1 MNGSLKARARRAAVS
16 LALLGLGT
24 HGCTTPEDAAF
35 FQPDWEKQL
44 ARADR
49 GEPDLPALPG
59 IEPTGP
65 GVWMDGKFDGEGP
78 IELSIEE
85 ATVLAIRN
93 NRDLAVEQ
101 LAPVIT
107 GTFERI
113 ERGVFDPELFAELQY
128 DEQTA
133 SEIDRGT
140 GQQFAVDSNQSEAVA
155 GVRQGL
161 PGGTDVELSVSQR
174 RDTSNRAPEQQD
186 ARLGLTVTQQLL
198 RGAGPAVSLARV
210 KQAELDTRASL
221 YELRGFAEALLAQVE
236 STYWRYTLS
245 LERIA
250 IYQESLDIARR
261 QRDETEQRIEV
272 GALARTEGAVAR
284 AEVALREQA
293 LIDARSDLEAQR
305 LQLLRLINPT
315 RTFERT
321 FSLTTGPEVDAQPI
335 HDLHER
341 LQLAER
347 MRPDLSEARLRL
359 QQRRLETI
367 VTRNGVLPRL
377 EVFMALGKTGFDST
391 FSSSFRALDADTFD
405 LSAGVRFSQLL
416 GNDAAVARNQAA
428 FLSRRH
434 AAEAVDN
441 LPQLILLDVR
451 LAANE
456 AERARQQIQA
466 SKTTRVLQEDTVR
479 AEQERYG
486 VGAST
491 ALLVAQAQRDLL
503 EAQIAE
509 VEAVIAYRLALIDL
523 YVAEGS
529 LLDRRG
535 YVFSTTTLEHESAA
549 DELRSTRI

>member
-1 MNGSLKARARRAAVS
+1 MNGTEKSRVRWAKVF
-16 LALLGLGT
+16 LALLGFGI
-24 HGCTTPEDAAF
+24 HGCTAPEDVSY
-35 FQPDWEKQL
+35 FQPDWDKQL

-49 GEPDLPALPG
+49 DEPDLPAAPS
-59 IEPTGP
+59 IEPAAP
-65 GVWMDGKFDGEGP
+65 GNWMAGKFDGDGP

-85 ATVLAIRN
+85 AAVLALRN

-101 LAPVIT
+101 LVPVIT
-107 GTFERI
+107 GAYERI
-113 ERGVFDPELFAELQY
+113 ERGVFDPEMFAEFEY
-128 DEQTA
+128 AEETA

-140 GQQFAVDSNQSEAVA
+140 GQQFSVDSNETEAVA

-161 PGGTDVELSVSQR
+161 PSGTDVELSVAQR
-174 RDTSNRAPEQQD
+174 RDISNRAPEQQD

-198 RGAGPAVSLARV
+198 RGAGPAVNLARV

-221 YELRGFAEALLAQVE
+221 YELRGYAESLLAQVE

-261 QRDETEQRIEV
+261 QRDEVEQRIEV
-272 GALARTEGAVAR
+272 GALAKTEGAVAR

-305 LQLLRLINPT
+305 LQLLRLINPSQV
-315 RTFERT
+315 FERVLR
-321 FSLTTGPEVDAQPI
+321 LTTGPELEAKPI
-335 HDLHER
+335 SDLGDR
-341 LQLAER
+341 LRLAER

-359 QQRRLETI
+359 EQRRLETI
-367 VTRNGVLPRL
+367 ITRNGVLPRL

-391 FSSSFRALDADTFD
+391 IRDSFRALDEDTYD
-405 LSAGVRFSQLL
+405 LAAGVRFSQLL
-416 GNDAAVARNQAA
+416 GNDAAEARNEAA
-428 FLSRRH
+428 FLSRRQS
-434 AAEAVDN
+434 AEAVDN
-441 LPQLILLDVR
+441 LRQLIQLDVR

-456 AERARQQIQA
+456 VERSRQQIQA
-466 SKTTRVLQEDTVR
+466 SQTTRILQEDTVW
-479 AEQERYG
+479 AEQERYA
-486 VGAST
+486 VGSST

-529 LLDRRG
+529 LLERRG
-535 YVFSTTTLEHESAA
+535 YVFK
-549 DELRSTRI
+549 

>member
-1 MNGSLKARARRAAVS
+1 MSGSFKARVRWAAAS
-16 LALLGLGT
+16 LALCGLSLY
-24 HGCTTPEDAAF
+24 GCTAPEDAAL
-35 FQPDWEKQL
+35 FQPDWDKQL

-49 GEPDLPALPG
+49 DEPDLPAAPR
-59 IEPTGP
+59 IEPANP
-65 GVWMDGKFDGEGP
+65 GDWMADKFDGDGP
-78 IELSIEE
+78 IEISIEE
-85 ATVLAIRN
+85 ATVLALRN

-101 LAPVIT
+101 LTPVIT

-113 ERGVFDPELFAELQY
+113 EHGVFDPELFAEYQY
-128 DEQTA
+128 SEETA

-140 GQQFAVDSNQSEAVA
+140 GQQFSVDSEESTAVA

-161 PGGTDVELSVSQR
+161 PSGTDVELSVSQR
-174 RDTSNRAPEQQD
+174 RDISNRAPEQQD

-198 RGAGPAVSLARV
+198 RGAGPAVNLARV
-210 KQAELDTRASL
+210 RQAELDTRASL

-261 QRDETEQRIEV
+261 QRDEVEQRIEV
-272 GALARTEGAVAR
+272 GALAQTEGAVAR
-284 AEVALREQA
+284 AEIALREQA

-315 RTFERT
+315 HDFGRALN
-321 FSLTTGPEVDAQPI
+321 LTSAPGLNAEPI
-335 HDLHER
+335 TDLNDR

-347 MRPDLSEARLRL
+347 MRPDLLEAGLRL
-359 QQRRLETI
+359 EQRRLETI
-367 VTRNGVLPRL
+367 ITRNGVMPRM

-391 FSSSFRALDADTFD
+391 IRDSFRALDEDTYG

-416 GNDAAVARNQAA
+416 GNDAAEARNEAA
-428 FLSRRH
+428 YLSRRQS
-434 AAEAVDN
+434 AEAVEN
-441 LPQLILLDVR
+441 LRQLIRLDVR

-456 AERARQQIQA
+456 VERARQQIQA
-466 SKTTRVLQEDTVR
+466 SQTTRTLQEDTVR

-486 VGAST
+486 VGSST

-503 EAQIAE
+503 ESQIAE
-509 VEAVIAYRLALIDL
+509 VEAVVAYRLALIDL

-535 YVFSTTTLEHESAA
+535 YVFK
-549 DELRSTRI
+549 

>member
-1 MNGSLKARARRAAVS
+1 MSGAVKSRVRWTGVS
-16 LALLGLGT
+16 LALLGFGI
-24 HGCTTPEDAAF
+24 HGCTAPEEAAF
-35 FQPDWEKQL
+35 YQPDWDKHL

-49 GEPDLPALPG
+49 DEPDLPAVPG
-59 IEPTGP
+59 IEPSNP
-65 GVWMDGKFDGEGP
+65 GVWMEGKFDGEGP

-85 ATVLAIRN
+85 ATVLALRN

-101 LAPVIT
+101 LTPVIT
-107 GTFERI
+107 GTYERI
-113 ERGVFDPELFAELQY
+113 ERGVFDPELFAEFQY
-128 DEQTA
+128 VEETA

-140 GQQFAVDSNQSEAVA
+140 GQQFSVDSNESEAVA

-174 RDTSNRAPEQQD
+174 RDISNRAPEQQD

-198 RGAGPAVSLARV
+198 RGAGPAVNLARV
-210 KQAELDTRASL
+210 KQAELDTRASR
-221 YELRGFAEALLAQVE
+221 YELRGYAESLLAQVE

-261 QRDETEQRIEV
+261 QRDEVEQRIEV
-272 GALARTEGAVAR
+272 GALAKTEGAVAR

-315 RTFERT
+315 HDFGREL
-321 FSLTTGPEVDAQPI
+321 SLTSAPELNAEPI
-335 HDLHER
+335 TDLGDR
-341 LQLAER
+341 LLLAER

-359 QQRRLETI
+359 EQRRLETI
-367 VTRNGVLPRL
+367 ITRNGVLPRL

-391 FSSSFRALDADTFD
+391 IRDSFRALDDDAYD
-405 LSAGVRFSQLL
+405 LAAGVRFSQLL
-416 GNDAAVARNQAA
+416 GNDAAEARNEAA
-428 FLSRRH
+428 YLSRRQS
-434 AAEAVDN
+434 AEAVDN
-441 LPQLILLDVR
+441 LRQLIQLDVR

-456 AERARQQIQA
+456 VERSRQQIRA
-466 SKTTRVLQEDTVR
+466 SQTTRILQEDTVW
-479 AEQERYG
+479 AEQERYA
-486 VGAST
+486 VGSST

-535 YVFSTTTLEHESAA
+535 YVFK
-549 DELRSTRI
+549 